1 MLGDIFIRFPTH
13 HLPPLVRHDQR
24 ITPDDAAKFAR
35 IDERLFK
42 LSGAAV
48 HSKTTDCGSG
58 GRSVASLSK
67 RNTVGLKRA
76 EMGSVDHGE

>member
-1 MLGDIFIRFPTH
+1 MFLYSLGRH
-13 HLPPLVRHDQR
+13 HHTRWDSQPITSLGWFSTKR

-48 HSKTTDCGSG
+48 G
-58 GRSVASLSK
+58 AQLW
-67 RNTVGLKRA
+67 TVKLAAAADEGQVLP
-76 EMGSVDHGE
+76 